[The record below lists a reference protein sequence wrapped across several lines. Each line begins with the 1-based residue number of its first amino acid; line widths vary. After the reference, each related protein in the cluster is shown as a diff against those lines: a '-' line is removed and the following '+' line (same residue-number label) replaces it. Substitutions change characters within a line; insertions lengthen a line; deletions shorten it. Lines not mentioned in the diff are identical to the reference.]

1 MIAADDVFESL
12 IGTKYVLFVE
22 DDEDLRE
29 LFVLMVEAFLQ
40 RRCVGVGSYEELVAM
55 GEQALK
61 CGTAILDINLGS
73 SRRSG
78 LDAYAWLRQKGYMGR
93 IVFLTGHASHHPLV
107 VEANRLG
114 DAEIFTKPIEPER
127 LRALVEGE
135 GL

>member
-1 MIAADDVFESL
+1 MIAPDDVFESL
-12 IGTKYVLFVE
+12 IGTTYVLFVE

-29 LFVLMVEAFLQ
+29 LFVLMVEASLQ

-55 GEQALK
+55 GDQALN